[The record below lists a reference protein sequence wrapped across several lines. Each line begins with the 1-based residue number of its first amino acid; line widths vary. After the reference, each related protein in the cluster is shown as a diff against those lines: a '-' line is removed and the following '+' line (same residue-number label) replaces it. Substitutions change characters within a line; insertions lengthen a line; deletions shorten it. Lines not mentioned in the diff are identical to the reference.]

1 MNDLSQRV
9 GVGVESLAKFRKAA
23 VTSGTDIDGVA
34 KSLAK
39 LSKGMYEAAQTGK
52 GATAEAL
59 QELGISATDA
69 AGKLKTADQVT
80 LEIANKFKEM
90 PDGVEK
96 TALAMRL
103 FGKSGAEMI
112 PMLNMGG
119 DAIDKLSVKMTK
131 AFAEKADEY
140 SDRLA
145 VLSGKVGGL
154 AMGLTVA
161 LLPALDAITSA
172 LTAVVDGFT
181 QLPEPIQ
188 AIIGS
193 VALFLFSFAALEP
206 IISLVLTVMAAF
218 KGIGI
223 AATVAGWLGA
233 LQPFLAWIGST
244 FVPTLLAFFSGP
256 VGWTV
261 LAVAAVVTM
270 VALFREPIWNFLTW
284 LGEQFA
290 KIPEKLAG
298 MGEALK
304 NTLLGILTWLQ
315 ENTAGFFQGFL
326 EGMNTMLTAVGDA
339 LRAGITSAWD
349 WIKKRAEDLQKFF
362 TKIPENIGKAFKTAF
377 DVAVKAIRGAI
388 NTVIQAAGNAVNAF
402 IQSVNNMIARINSM
416 SARVGI
422 SLVSVPQVQIPRF
435 AYGAYVTKSTVAEF
449 GERRPEYAIPDDMM
463 ARASLN
469 YLQGARGGAVLNST
483 PRTAAGGG
491 GGGSVNVSV
500 QTGDVIQMPG
510 MDEPMMLLSDG
521 AAMVREAVAQTLS
534 LLNSSE
540 GRVAGAF

>member
-1 MNDLSQRV
+1 MLNSDALLRIKASVSGVDQVANLGRTFGAVERAAGSLTSRVGPLTGALGALAPVATIGGLTALVGRTIETGDAMNDLSQRV

-233 LQPFLAWIGST
+233 LQIG
-244 FVPTLLAFFSGP
+244 
-256 VGWTV
+256 
-261 LAVAAVVTM
+261 
-270 VALFREPIWNFLTW
+270 
-284 LGEQFA
+284 
-290 KIPEKLAG
+290 
-298 MGEALK
+298 
-304 NTLLGILTWLQ
+304 
-315 ENTAGFFQGFL
+315 
-326 EGMNTMLTAVGDA
+326 
-339 LRAGITSAWD
+339 RAH
-349 WIKKRAEDLQKFF
+349 
-362 TKIPENIGKAFKTAF
+362 
-377 DVAVKAIRGAI
+377 V
-388 NTVIQAAGNAVNAF
+388 
-402 IQSVNNMIARINSM
+402 
-416 SARVGI
+416 
-422 SLVSVPQVQIPRF
+422 
-435 AYGAYVTKSTVAEF
+435 
-449 GERRPEYAIPDDMM
+449 
-463 ARASLN
+463 
-469 YLQGARGGAVLNST
+469 
-483 PRTAAGGG
+483 
-491 GGGSVNVSV
+491 
-500 QTGDVIQMPG
+500 
-510 MDEPMMLLSDG
+510 
-521 AAMVREAVAQTLS
+521 
-534 LLNSSE
+534 
-540 GRVAGAF
+540 